1 MEESPSTPAERAEP
15 LNLTIDAPAT
25 PQQPNLLHIP
35 PSPSSLAGCSTTQAT
50 APTPSTNPPPSPAW
64 EGGRGNEHQPVQ
76 AHLALSPAGADRG
89 LPFLIRPPTTPAL
102 HPTASPVPANAAGP
116 QAFSAANL
124 RPDLMP
130 PGARAAQHPGAAAA
144 ATAAA
149 TSPRTPPSPAG
160 PSEIND
166 DTTSSAPTRP
176 GFFGTPST
184 NTPTMHTPIPPSP
197 SSADMSGIFHL
208 DLDSPLAGQATPRD
222 GEDETA
228 AEDRVQ
234 DSAEEHEAA
243 AVSAAES
250 SPSQAPASTSSN
262 AGAVLSPGFS
272 VPWGRVAPS
281 PDSSDALQGPWGR
294 LQEVCVCV

>member
-1 MEESPSTPAERAEP
+1 M
-15 LNLTIDAPAT
+15 
-25 PQQPNLLHIP
+25 LHNP
-35 PSPSSLAGCSTTQAT
+35 PSPSSLAGCSPAQAT
-50 APTPSTNPPPSPAW
+50 APMPSTNPPLSPAW
-64 EGGRGNEHQPVQ
+64 EGRRGNEHQPVQ
-76 AHLALSPAGADRG
+76 AHLALSPAGFDRG

-116 QAFSAANL
+116 QEFSAANL

-130 PGARAAQHPGAAAA
+130 PGAGAAQHRGAAAA
-144 ATAAA
+144 AAAA
-149 TSPRTPPSPAG
+149 AEAAAASPRTPPSPAG
-160 PSEIND
+160 ASEIND
-166 DTTSSAPTRP
+166 TTSAPTRP
-176 GFFGTPST
+176 GFFGSPST
-184 NTPTMHTPIPPSP
+184 NTPTMHTPVPPSP

-222 GEDETA
+222 GEDEMV

-234 DSAEEHEAA
+234 DSREDEEEAA

-250 SPSQAPASTSSN
+250 SPSQAPASTSNN

-294 LQEVCVCV
+294 LQEVCVLSHVQKFIFSTPQNKM

>member
-1 MEESPSTPAERAEP
+1 
-15 LNLTIDAPAT
+15 
-25 PQQPNLLHIP
+25 
-35 PSPSSLAGCSTTQAT
+35 
-50 APTPSTNPPPSPAW
+50 
-64 EGGRGNEHQPVQ
+64 
-76 AHLALSPAGADRG
+76 
-89 LPFLIRPPTTPAL
+89 
-102 HPTASPVPANAAGP
+102 
-116 QAFSAANL
+116 
-124 RPDLMP
+124 
-130 PGARAAQHPGAAAA
+130 
-144 ATAAA
+144 
-149 TSPRTPPSPAG
+149 
-160 PSEIND
+160 
-166 DTTSSAPTRP
+166 
-176 GFFGTPST
+176 
-184 NTPTMHTPIPPSP
+184 MHTPIPPSP

-294 LQEVCVCV
+294 LQEVCVCVCVVAHVQKINFTFLIPQNVQEHSATLVLYVVK